1 VVNTKDLRD
10 IFDDLKNEASKRAGD
25 AMSDVNIGRRDET
38 PGFLFFVIGLA
49 FGTLIGVLAAFL
61 MTPYRGEEARQK
73 VAEQVE
79 KIRKRDEVASPA
91 TNGGSV
97 YTSTPTGTYER
108 S

>member
-1 VVNTKDLRD
+1 MVNTKDLRD
-10 IFDDLKNEASKRAGD
+10 IFDDLKNEAGKRAGD
-25 AMSDVNIGRRDET
+25 AMSDVSIGRRDET
-38 PGFLFFVIGLA
+38 PGFLFFAIGLA

-61 MTPYRGEEARQK
+61 MTPYKGEEARQK

-79 KIRKRDEVASPA
+79 KIRKRDEVGGV

-97 YTSTPTGTYER
+97 YTSPSTGAYER